1 MAPPLLGRVASSAE
15 QAASKDLQESN
26 EKLCSAAEQ
35 GELEEVDRLLKQ
47 GAKPDGF
54 KNERGFTPLIA
65 VCANGNTGT
74 SDCDG
79 VDHFDCLD
87 RLLEA
92 GADVNQTTKV
102 SFPFPFSR
110 IPLSIPLAE
119 SIIFFPVS
127 LTDRIHVFDW
137 Q

>member
-1 MAPPLLGRVASSAE
+1 MAHRVASSAE

-35 GELEEVDRLLKQ
+35 GKLEEVDRLLKQ

-79 VDHFDCLD
+79 VDHFECLD

-102 SFPFPFSR
+102 SFLFHSPVFRFRFPSLNR
-110 IPLSIPLAE
+110 S
-119 SIIFFPVS
+119 FFPGVAYRQDS
-127 LTDRIHVFDW
+127 RL
-137 Q
+137 